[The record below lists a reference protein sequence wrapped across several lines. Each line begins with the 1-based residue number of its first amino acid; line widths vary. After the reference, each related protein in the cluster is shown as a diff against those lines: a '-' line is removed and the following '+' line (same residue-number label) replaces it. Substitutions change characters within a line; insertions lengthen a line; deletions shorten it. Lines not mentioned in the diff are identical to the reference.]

1 MSAIG
6 HSVNTVS
13 PNAYV
18 TNRTMT
24 WQILSDVA
32 PNLTIKKNQGTKS
45 DSLKNSSSHYNPT
58 DFK

>member
-32 PNLTIKKNQGTKS
+32 PNLTIKKIKAQNLT
-45 DSLKNSSSHYNPT
+45 H
-58 DFK
+58 